1 MFRGE
6 VLSLCVV
13 IAGAAAVP
21 LGLRAVNGLLPGAA
35 VESSYLPTIETPR
48 PREPFDEEAAA
59 ALREAQPE
67 YVVIGDSM
75 AGIRI
80 DPRHLS
86 RVTGKSVAGLFTP
99 GTPVAYW
106 YLQLKNLVAN
116 NGLTHMRG
124 AIIFFRDDQLTTQVQ
139 VNGPILDRVAR
150 DREPELDRTLAAHRL
165 GPLSDVHRTARS
177 IYQFDR
183 TRVWLEPRLMR
194 APTFALRAST
204 FARRATAD
212 KTVGEPADLLTA
224 INDEIFALDKLRP
237 FAAADLPDA
246 QDAVLDF
253 DAQVG
258 RSLLPEILRL
268 AERAGIR
275 LAFIRVQRRPRPDG
289 PPDQSEA
296 LARYVEKLEAYLE
309 RQGAYFHD
317 DRGDADQ
324 PLAIYADGDH
334 IRTDAR
340 PGYTERF
347 ARTHAR
353 FFQ

>member
-1 MFRGE
+1 VFRGE

-48 PREPFDEEAAA
+48 PREPCDEAAA
-59 ALREAQPE
+59 TALREAQPE

-124 AIIFFRDDQLTTQVQ
+124 AIVFFRDDQLTTQVQ

-150 DREPELDRTLAAHRL
+150 DQEPELDRTLAAHRL

-183 TRVWLEPRLMR
+183 TRVWLEARLMR
-194 APTFALRAST
+194 APARVAAGTMTPDALV
-204 FARRATAD
+204 TAVN
-212 KTVGEPADLLTA
+212 T
-224 INDEIFALDKLRP
+224 EIFALDRLRP
-237 FAAADLPDA
+237 FAAADLPEA

-253 DAQVG
+253 DTQVG
-258 RSLLPEILRL
+258 RSLLPEILNL
-268 AERAGIR
+268 AEQAGIR

-296 LARYVEKLEAYLE
+296 LARYVGKLEAYLE
-309 RQGAYFHD
+309 QQGAYFHD
-317 DRGDADQ
+317 DRGDPDQ

-334 IRTDAR
+334 LRTDAR

>member
-6 VLSLCVV
+6 VLSLWVV

-21 LGLRAVNGLLPGAA
+21 LGLRAVNAALPGAP

-48 PREPFDEEAAA
+48 PREPFDETAAV

-86 RVTGKSVAGLFTP
+86 RVTGRSVAGLFTP

-106 YLQLKNLVAN
+106 YLQLKNLVVN

-124 AIIFFRDDQLTTQVQ
+124 AVVFFRDDQLTTQVE

-150 DREPELDRTLAAHRL
+150 TEEPELDRILAAHRL
-165 GPLSDVHRTARS
+165 GPRSDVHRTARS

-194 APTFALRAST
+194 TPARVAADTMTPAALV
-204 FARRATAD
+204 TAVN
-212 KTVGEPADLLTA
+212 T
-224 INDEIFALDKLRP
+224 EIFALDRLRP
-237 FAAADLPDA
+237 FAAADLPEA
-246 QDAVLDF
+246 RDAVLDF
-253 DAQVG
+253 DRQVG
-258 RSLLPEILRL
+258 RSLLPEILTL
-268 AERAGIR
+268 AQQSGIR

-289 PPDQSEA
+289 PPDQPEA
-296 LARYVEKLEAYLE
+296 LARYVEKLEVYLE

-317 DRGDADQ
+317 DRGAPDQ
-324 PLAIYADGDH
+324 PLSVYADGDH
-334 IRTDAR
+334 LRSEQRI
-340 PGYTERF
+340 PYTERF
-347 ARTHAR
+347 ARRHAG